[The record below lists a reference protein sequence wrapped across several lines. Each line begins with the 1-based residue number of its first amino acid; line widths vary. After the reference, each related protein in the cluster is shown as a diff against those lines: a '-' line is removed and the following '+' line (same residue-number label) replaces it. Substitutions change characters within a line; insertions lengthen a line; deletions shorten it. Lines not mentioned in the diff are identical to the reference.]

1 MTKINVRARRALAT
15 KRRGF
20 TLVELLVVIAI
31 IGILIALLLPA
42 VQAAREAARRAQCSN
57 SFKQVGLALH
67 NHHSAKKRNPP
78 GTSYNLNLYWDP
90 ATCGPNPFTSGK
102 APLHNYSWSGLLLPY
117 VEQTAVATIFNYQD
131 DALSPAANGAG
142 MTNFAISGTPI
153 PTYLCPNDPQNGE
166 LVSCCSNRWNGATEP
181 EDVAH
186 ISMCAVVD
194 TYDFTCS
201 SGVIPK
207 FFGGGGGAT
216 VNATYGNGAFGNFYG
231 ARIPK
236 DFPDGSS
243 KTLAVGEVLG
253 AGSRTFSGH
262 YWTSHNLLDTADG
275 INGINTIVGGAWPSS
290 GGFRATGFASRHPSG
305 CQFLRVDG
313 SVVFLAETISQKVLQ
328 ALTTRGGGEASAQ

>member
-1 MTKINVRARRALAT
+1 MTTFRDKHRIA
-15 KRRGF
+15 F

-42 VQAAREAARRAQCSN
+42 VQAAREAARRTQCAN

-78 GTSYNLNLYWDP
+78 GTSYNLNLYWQA
-90 ATCGPNPFTSGK
+90 ATCGTNPFVSGK

-117 VEQTAVATIFNYQD
+117 LEEKGVSSVFNYSD
-131 DALSPAANGAG
+131 DALSPTATAAGP
-142 MTNFAISGTPI
+142 TNFAISGTPI
-153 PTYLCPNDPQNGE
+153 PSYLCPTDPQNRE

-186 ISMCAVVD
+186 VSMCAVVD

-207 FFGGGGGAT
+207 LFGGGGAAT
-216 VNATYGNGAFGNFYG
+216 VDPKYGNGAFGNFYG

-236 DFPDGSS
+236 DFPDGTS

-253 AGSRTFSGH
+253 AGSATFAGH
-262 YWTSHNLLDTADG
+262 YWTSHNLQDTAEG
-275 INGINTIVGGAWPSS
+275 INGINTIVGGTWPTS
-290 GGFRATGFASRHPSG
+290 GGFRATGFASRHLGG
-305 CQFLRVDG
+305 CQFLKVDG
-313 SVVFLAETISQKVLQ
+313 SVSFVTENISQKVLQ
-328 ALTTRGGGEASAQ
+328 AMTTRAGGEVIGQ